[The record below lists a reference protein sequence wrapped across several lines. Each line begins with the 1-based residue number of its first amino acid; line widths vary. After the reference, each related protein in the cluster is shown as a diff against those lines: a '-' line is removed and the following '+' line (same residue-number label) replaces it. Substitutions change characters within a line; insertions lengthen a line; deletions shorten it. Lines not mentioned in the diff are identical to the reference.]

1 MNFNGS
7 TRRYKRNSSSS
18 RRNDKKKAAGE
29 MEYVKINLDEKRR
42 ITQI

>member
-1 MNFNGS
+1 MNGS
-7 TRRYKRNSSSS
+7 ILG
-18 RRNDKKKAAGE
+18 NDKKKAAGE